1 MFIDAFFRVVPNKLG
16 GILTTSPSVD
26 IENNFDVFRKFQF
39 MNLWIIEADFEKDF
53 MKITYFCVFFYKFNL
68 CLNKVK
74 VLFRSLVGIDQVL
87 EKLSTVIDPDLKK
100 DIVSMGMIKD
110 LELNDSNL
118 KFTLELTT
126 PACPFNIEIEDDVRR
141 VIGEITE
148 VENFDLKVTA
158 KVMEGRS
165 LEDDTTM
172 KTVKNI
178 IGVASGKGGVGK
190 STVSLNLALALSQTG
205 AKVGLLDAD
214 IYGPSIPLM
223 LGMKDSYMQV
233 EENKLQ
239 PAISNGIQVVSFGFF
254 AEQSHQAA
262 IYRGPIISGIL
273 KQFLVD
279 TDWSNLDYLIV
290 DLPPGTG
297 DIPLTLA
304 QTIPIT
310 GILVVTTP
318 QEVASNVAV
327 KAIGMFEKLNVPIIG
342 VVENMSHFICPN
354 CNDKHYI
361 FGNGGAQKISDQFN
375 IPFLGEIPL
384 NSGIMSGSDTG
395 KPIMISNPDSLSSV
409 AFRNAAKNIAG
420 QCSIL
425 ALKLKEEMAAENKN
439 DETAPEAS
447 TN

>member
-1 MFIDAFFRVVPNKLG
+1 M
-16 GILTTSPSVD
+16 
-26 IENNFDVFRKFQF
+26 
-39 MNLWIIEADFEKDF
+39 
-53 MKITYFCVFFYKFNL
+53 
-68 CLNKVK
+68 
-74 VLFRSLVGIDQVL
+74 VGIDQVL

-110 LELNDSNL
+110 LELNDGAL

-126 PACPFNIEIEDDVRR
+126 PACPFNLEIEEDVRKA
-141 VIGEITE
+141 IAELSDLKI
-148 VENFDLKVTA
+148 FDLKVTA

-165 LEDDTTM
+165 LDADTQM
-172 KTVKNI
+172 ATVKNI

-223 LGMKDSYMQV
+223 LGMKDGYMEV
-233 EENKLQ
+233 EDNKLQ
-239 PAISNGIQVVSFGFF
+239 PADSNGLKVVSFGFF
-254 AEQSHQAA
+254 ADQSNQAA

-279 TDWSNLDYLIV
+279 TNWSELDYLIV

-310 GILVVTTP
+310 GILVITTP
-318 QEVASNVAV
+318 QDVASNVAV
-327 KAIGMFEKLNVPIIG
+327 KAVSMFEKLNVPIIG
-342 VVENMSHFICPN
+342 VIENMSHFICPN
-354 CNDKHYI
+354 CDEKHYI
-361 FGNGGAQKISDQFN
+361 FGSGGAKKISEQFK

-384 NSGIMSGSDTG
+384 NYGIMSGSDLG
-395 KPIMISNPDSLSSV
+395 KPIMITNVDSPSAA
-409 AFRNAAKNIAG
+409 AFRASAKNVAA
-420 QCSIL
+420 QCSII
-425 ALKLKEEMAAENKN
+425 ASKLQEEMES
-439 DETAPEAS
+439 EAS
-447 TN
+447 STEPSNDTSASETVTT

>member
-1 MFIDAFFRVVPNKLG
+1 M
-16 GILTTSPSVD
+16 
-26 IENNFDVFRKFQF
+26 
-39 MNLWIIEADFEKDF
+39 
-53 MKITYFCVFFYKFNL
+53 
-68 CLNKVK
+68 
-74 VLFRSLVGIDQVL
+74 VGIDQVL

-110 LELNDSNL
+110 LELNDGNL

-126 PACPFNIEIEDDVRR
+126 PACPFNVEIEDDVRK
-141 VIGEITE
+141 VIAELSDLK
-148 VENFDLKVTA
+148 NFDMKVTA

-165 LEDDTTM
+165 LEDDVGM
-172 KTVKNI
+172 ATVKNI

-190 STVSLNLALALSQTG
+190 STVSLNLALALSQSG

-223 LGMKDSYMQV
+223 LGMKDGFMEV
-233 EENKLQ
+233 EDNKLQ
-239 PAISNGIQVVSFGFF
+239 PADSNGLKVVSFGFF
-254 AEQSHQAA
+254 ADQSNQAA

-279 TDWSNLDYLIV
+279 TNWSELDYLIV

-318 QEVASNVAV
+318 QDVASDVAV
-327 KAIGMFEKLNVPIIG
+327 KAVSMFEKLNVPIIG

-361 FGNGGAQKISDQFN
+361 FGEGGAKKISEKFKM
-375 IPFLGEIPL
+375 PFLGEIPL
-384 NSGIMSGSDTG
+384 NSGIMSGSDLG
-395 KPIMISNPDSLSSV
+395 KPIMITNPDSPSAD
-409 AFRNAAKNIAG
+409 AFRKSAKNIAA

-425 ALKLKEEMAAENKN
+425 ASKLQDEMASENASE
-439 DETAPEAS
+439 DTASEAS
-447 TN
+447 PNKS